1 MISLASAQVTT
12 KQSNLNIRSGPG
24 TEYPVVGKLS
34 KGANI
39 EIDDRVSSEN
49 GWTWVGYNGNWVCQ
63 KDPRYSY
70 PFINISASNDAKET
84 KQEPVSEPAPDY
96 SGLVDSLLNQL
107 APNGSIEYEDVEG
120 IDGSAVQY
128 GSERYATDELDIN
141 KIFKANKN
149 TGKMS
154 KDELMKLD
162 RRSPEYVQNKYGF
175 PKIKRF
181 NEDRGMYEYNYYM
194 DYSRDNLTSDLKG
207 LEKTLNLH
215 IEDRDQLFRQY
226 TEYYNRFKLAN
237 PNDFLAKSFA
247 HIFFVRPDCNILER
261 GGSEEFNL
269 VSQLESNANFY
280 YLYKNS
286 PEVLRQLCQDSGY
299 DHDFMML
306 LSNKA
311 GSFQLSDESLEFDT
325 YGKALTGH
333 KVSYGK
339 HNVNS
344 KTAGDFSITYTD
356 DRNFHIYQ
364 LHKAWTDYI
373 SMVYQG
379 IINPRTYMMEN
390 RILDYATCVY
400 YVLCAEDG
408 ETIIFW
414 SKYYGVFP
422 VSIPSSQNSWAKGNV
437 ISSPDLDIRYQYSW
451 KEDYNP
457 LSLIELN
464 LNSGK
469 DGFSYHVP
477 VFDTK
482 EGICATTWVG
492 APFVETF
499 NNGTLAPY
507 TFKLRFKKGE

>member
-1 MISLASAQVTT
+1 MASAQVTT
-12 KQSNLNIRSGPG
+12 KQNNLNIRSGPS
-24 TEYPVVGKLS
+24 TSYPVVGKLGKGS
-34 KGANI
+34 KI
-39 EIDDRVSSEN
+39 DIDDRVVSEN
-49 GWTWVGYNGNWVCQ
+49 GWTWVGYNGNWICQ

-70 PFINISASNDAKET
+70 SFVNILPAPKEEVQET
-84 KQEPVSEPAPDY
+84 KQEPVPEPSPDY
-96 SGLVDSLLNQL
+96 SGLVSGLLNQL
-107 APNGSIEYEDVEG
+107 QGNGNSEYESVEG

-128 GSERYATDELDIN
+128 GSDRYSTRELKLN
-141 KIFKANKN
+141 KEYAANKN
-149 TGKMS
+149 KGKMS
-154 KDELMKLD
+154 EDELRNLD
-162 RRSPEYVQNKYGF
+162 RKSPEYVQNKLGYPEIKGF
-175 PKIKRF
+175 NK
-181 NEDRGMYEYNYYM
+181 DRGMYEYNYYM
-194 DYSRDNLTSDLKG
+194 DYSKDNLTSDLKR

-215 IEDRDQLFRQY
+215 IDDRDQLFRYY
-226 TEYYNRFKLAN
+226 TNYYNRFKLAN
-237 PNDFLAKSFA
+237 PNDFLSKSFA
-247 HIFFVRPDCNILER
+247 HVFFVRPDCNILDR
-261 GGSEEFNL
+261 AGDEEFTL
-269 VSQLESNANFY
+269 SPQLQSNANFY

-299 DHDFMML
+299 NHDFMML

-311 GSFQLSDESLEFDT
+311 GSFQLSDESLDSDT

-333 KVSYGK
+333 RVAYGK
-339 HNVNS
+339 HNINS

-379 IINPRTYMMEN
+379 LINPRTYMMEN

-400 YVLCAEDG
+400 YILCAEDG

-437 ISSPDLDIRYQYSW
+437 MSSPDFDIRYQYSW

-469 DGFSYHVP
+469 KNFTRVP
-477 VFDTK
+477 IFNK
-482 EGICATTWVG
+482 EEGICATTWVG

-499 NNGTLAPY
+499 NNSVLAPY
-507 TFKLRFKKGE
+507 TFKLRFRKGES